1 MQSNKRSEQSAAS
14 KRSVAPADTDRAGSP
29 DESREEEADDT
40 RAGRPMPEEDA
51 ANRTEHHKSGYGGE
65 GGEPRERSGNVET
78 GSDPEK

>member
-14 KRSVAPADTDRAGSP
+14 NGSAAADKDRASSP

-65 GGEPRERSGNVET
+65 GGEPRERSGDVES
-78 GSDPEK
+78 GSEPEK